1 MIPTVQGAVTEAA
14 ARERLG
20 IPADAEHVLVVG
32 ESTHWDPDWMLTS
45 EGYWR
50 WRVKRTLDRVLDEL
64 AAEERRVFGIECVFF
79 LRMYWERTPRRRDEI
94 RALVASGRLRLSGTG
109 VTTPD
114 TLLPRT
120 EAILRDYLVGREW
133 LASVGLDQ
141 DPRVAYFP
149 DSFGHSPAL
158 ADMLAALGCDMAA
171 ITRVDGMFFPG
182 ADWELPRRFPRPGSA
197 AQRLVDARA
206 ADFVWTGPGGAEV
219 LCHWNSHGYGMGELL
234 AHRGA
239 TRVSGYPLAVPAR
252 SDAHVAKRIRSLVAK
267 LAAVSPTPYLFCPVG
282 YDFASPIRG
291 LVGLLDRFNAN
302 HFEATGVW
310 AVCAALEDHLGLV
323 AFHRDRL
330 ARIALDPNPYWS
342 GFYSSRPALKQAAAA
357 LVGDLLAAEALD
369 VAAAARGAGADTA
382 GALDDAWY
390 TACVSN
396 HHDFV
401 TGTSP
406 DRVVRTEQMPWLDR
420 ARATASGVLARLAV
434 GVEAAPAP
442 GAARAEAEAP
452 AVEGVTAT
460 TWADSGGL
468 WRMGQEFAGGRFARV
483 ASAPVAGEGSAGAE
497 VGVGGALVRSEFG
510 DIGFGG
516 VGDAG
521 SPGAWRARLS
531 TRVPRRH
538 TVTLDVACGHPVEA
552 IVMDAP
558 GGVVERPLQRWFEPT
573 YWPLHRWAVLTGGGR
588 ETLVLVRH
596 PTAVSV
602 DADGTAHVV
611 CGRNATHE
619 RAWGWLPIPG
629 MPAAGHEPG
638 EQACELAVVAGGGA
652 ATATRVW
659 HGLWPDAAADPGG
672 RALADAAAA
681 VVDVDDDRVEVLAVK
696 RATRGSG
703 VVVRLMAPFAV
714 GASVRV
720 RANFGTVVAACECDV
735 LERDG
740 EALRVDAGAAAVPLR
755 RSIVSVRLQ
764 VEG

>member
-1 MIPTVQGAVTEAA
+1 MTSTIEGAETEAA

-20 IPADAEHVLVVG
+20 IPAGAEAVLVVG
-32 ESTHWDPDWMLTS
+32 ESTHWDPDWMVTS

-79 LRMYWERTPRRRDEI
+79 LRMYWERTPHRRDEI
-94 RALVASGRLRLSGTG
+94 RALVAEGRLRLSGTG

-120 EAILRDYLVGREW
+120 EAVLRDYLVGHEW
-133 LASVGLDQ
+133 LASAGLDQ
-141 DPRVAYFP
+141 VPRVAYFP

-158 ADMLAALGCDMAA
+158 PDMLAALGCDMAA
-171 ITRVDGMFFPG
+171 ISRIDGMFFPG

-197 AQRLVDARA
+197 ARRLVEERA
-206 ADFVWTGPGGAEV
+206 ADFVWSGPGGAEV
-219 LCHWNSHGYGMGELL
+219 LCHWNTYGYGLGELI

-239 TRVSGYPLAVPAR
+239 TRVNGYPLAVPAR
-252 SDAHVAKRIRSLVAK
+252 SDAHVAKRIRGLVAK
-267 LAAVSPTPYLFCPVG
+267 LEVVSPTPYLFCPVG

-302 HFEATGVW
+302 HFEATGIW

-342 GFYSSRPALKQAAAA
+342 GFYSSRPALKQAAAG
-357 LVGDLLAAEALD
+357 LVGDLLAAETL
-369 VAAAARGAGADTA
+369 AAAAGDSAADS
-382 GALDDAWY
+382 ALGDAWY

-420 ARATASGVLARLAV
+420 ARAAASGVLARLAV
-434 GVEAAPAP
+434 GVEAAPAS
-442 GAARAEAEAP
+442 GAARAAAEAP
-452 AVEGVTAT
+452 RVEGVSAT

-468 WRMGQEFAGGRFARV
+468 WRMGHEFAGGRFAAV
-483 ASAPVAGEGSAGAE
+483 ASAPVAGEGSAAVE
-497 VGVGGALVRSEFG
+497 VEVGGALLRARFG
-510 DIGFGG
+510 DIGFGRTG
-516 VGDAG
+516 TPDG
-521 SPGAWRARLS
+521 WRARLS
-531 TRVPRRH
+531 TRVPQRH
-538 TVTLDVACGHPVEA
+538 TVTFDVACGHPVET

-558 GGVVERPLQRWFEPT
+558 GGVVERPLQRWFDPT

-602 DADGTAHVV
+602 DADATAHVV

-638 EQACELAVVAGGGA
+638 EQVCELAVVAGGGA

-659 HGLWPDAAADPGG
+659 HGLWPDATADPGG
-672 RALADAAAA
+672 RALVDAAAS
-681 VVDVDDDRVEVLAVK
+681 VVAVDDDRVEVLAVK
-696 RATRGSG
+696 RASRGDG
-703 VVVRLMAPFAV
+703 IVVRLMAPFAV

-740 EALRVDAGAAAVPLR
+740 EALRVDAGAAVVPLR